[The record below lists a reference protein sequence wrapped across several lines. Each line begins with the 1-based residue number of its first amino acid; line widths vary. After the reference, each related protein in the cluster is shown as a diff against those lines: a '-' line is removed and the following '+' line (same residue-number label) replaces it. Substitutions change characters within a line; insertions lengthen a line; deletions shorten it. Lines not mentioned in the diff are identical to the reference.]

1 VHSEAGGTGLS
12 LAGAPAGPTPPG
24 VPRPARRRGH
34 RSPALLTERLD
45 ASCCMGV
52 MRTLVL
58 ALIAG
63 LATACDG
70 GAAFGQTAAS
80 PATDLCS
87 AERSV
92 RDTDGT
98 LVGSTLDTTT
108 IRVAAPQEIRATA
121 ETTFRVLMTGV
132 SPLNVYAEQPRGAVG
147 AWGRLSRVDPRTVEL
162 AGSDTWMV
170 RMTFPTA
177 GCWRLHTERAGGKL
191 SGDVWVDVLPRS

>member
-1 VHSEAGGTGLS
+1 MRRLRPPP
-12 LAGAPAGPTPPG
+12 LA
-24 VPRPARRRGH
+24 
-34 RSPALLTERLD
+34 TERLD
-45 ASCCMGV
+45 AVCCMGV
-52 MRTLVL
+52 MRPLLL

-63 LATACDG
+63 FATACGG
-70 GAAFGQTAAS
+70 GAAFGQAAVS
-80 PATDLCS
+80 PATDLCG

-108 IRVAAPQEIRATA
+108 IRVAAPQEIRASA

-132 SPLNVYAEQPRGAVG
+132 SPLNVYAEQPRGPVG
-147 AWGRLSRVDPRTVEL
+147 AWGRLSRVDPRTVEP
-162 AGSDTWMV
+162 AGNDAWMV

-177 GCWRLHTERAGGKL
+177 GCWRLHTQRAGGKL